1 MPKIEPPREAG
12 HPDDLLLSYAEG
24 LLNPEERASVQQHI
38 AECAECSASVK
49 ELQETINDLREH
61 KDAFCPDPWELH
73 EFAFYGQDVGA
84 KISKHI
90 AECPACR
97 ETVQTWKSEAS
108 KEHLPQELWSRV
120 NKTLSENRNREILT
134 KERSIGFMERLRSLF
149 DAPAWALGAV
159 AAAVLL
165 AVFLYPRGAPPSL
178 IALSSVTWE
187 NAPKPKVLQPASKR
201 AAIIIVLK
209 DFRPELSRIQIDK
222 LYDEVTPTMD
232 VYERYHVVP
241 PAEISAAVRKGLI
254 DPSNR
259 TKMLRGLRDHLDL
272 NMVAL
277 ITVASK
283 PEGIN
288 FEADLIDT
296 VTGRTLDEK
305 TGSEIAESDLGPEI
319 RRSALNLLLEP

>member
-1 MPKIEPPREAG
+1 LSKVKPPREAG
-12 HPDDLLLSYAEG
+12 HPDDLLAPYAEG

-73 EFAFYGQDVGA
+73 EFTFYGQDVGA
-84 KISKHI
+84 KVSKHI
-90 AECPACR
+90 AVCPACR

-108 KEHLPQELWSRV
+108 KEHLPQELWKRV
-120 NKTLSENRNREILT
+120 DNALSENRNREILP
-134 KERSIGFMERLRSLF
+134 KERPIGFMERLRSLF
-149 DAPAWALGAV
+149 DAPAWAIGAV
-159 AAAVLL
+159 AAVVLL
-165 AVFLYPRGAPPSL
+165 AVFFYPRGAPPSL

-209 DFRPELSRIQIDK
+209 DFRPELGRMQIDA
-222 LYDEVTPTMD
+222 LYDAVTPTMD

-241 PAEISAAVRKGLI
+241 PAEIMAAARKGLI
-254 DPSNR
+254 DQSDR
-259 TKMLRGLRDHLDL
+259 TNMLRGLKDHLDL
-272 NMVAL
+272 NKVVL
-277 ITVASK
+277 ITAVSK

-288 FEADLIDT
+288 VEADLIDT
-296 VTGRTLDEK
+296 TTGKTLGQRA
-305 TGSEIAESDLGPEI
+305 GSKIAESDLGPEI